1 MKVSKVAFL
10 FALAMAAS
18 AGALLS
24 TNSRTTRS
32 RPQCPPQNSPLA
44 ALTER
49 QQQFWEDVERGLDD
63 IADFYQSKKGMDIDR
78 IRQFGKR

>member
-1 MKVSKVAFL
+1 MKVSNVAIRLPLVLACASAFL
-10 FALAMAAS
+10 
-18 AGALLS
+18 S
-24 TNSRTTRS
+24 TESRTTR
-32 RPQCPPQNSPLA
+32 RPPQNSPLA

-63 IADFYQSKKGMDIDR
+63 IAEFYQSKKGMDIDR